1 MTTIKRNLR
10 PGAAPALA
18 RGLEIL
24 NFLAARDGEAS
35 FTELHRHLEVTK
47 STVSRLLGELIAR
60 NYVARCSENH
70 RYRLGNQLL
79 TLGYIA
85 GERMELRREAH
96 PFLIELAE
104 RCKESVELTVL
115 DGEEILCILKVDSP
129 QAVILRMVAGIRYPI
144 NTSAIG
150 KVWLAHMSDGAFTD
164 HLTTHGLERRTERTE
179 TDPARLEETFQ
190 RLFRDGYTTDVQEW
204 RPGVIRVAAPV
215 YDHRRRIVGAL
226 SVAAP
231 DFRIT
236 ETMLHE
242 LGAMT
247 RDAALRIC
255 GHLGFMG
262 DYPVPPDVAGQN
274 DVHEGPGR
282 KQSTRSDLNQE
293 IDS

>member
-1 MTTIKRNLR
+1 MTTIKRNPR

-35 FTELHRHLEVTK
+35 FGELHRHLEVTK

-60 NYVARCSENH
+60 NYVARSSDNN

-79 TLGYIA
+79 ALGYIA
-85 GERMELRREAH
+85 GERMELRRDAH
-96 PFLIELAE
+96 PFLIELAD

-115 DGEEILCILKVDSP
+115 DGDEILCILKVDSP
-129 QAVILRMVAGIRYPI
+129 QAVILRMGAGIRYPI

-150 KVWLAHMSDGAFTD
+150 KVWLAHMSDGAFAD
-164 HLTTHGLERRTERTE
+164 HLGTHGLERRTERTE
-179 TDPARLEETFQ
+179 TDPARLQEMFQ
-190 RLFRDGYTTDVQEW
+190 RLFHDGYTTDVQEW
-204 RPGVIRVAAPV
+204 RPGVVRVAAPV
-215 YDHRRRIVGAL
+215 YDHGRQIVGAL

-262 DYPVPPDVAGQN
+262 DYPVPPDVAGK
-274 DVHEGPGR
+274 DVAHEGPRR
-282 KQSTRSDLNQE
+282 KQSTQPDLNQE

>member
-1 MTTIKRNLR
+1 MTTVKRNLR

-60 NYVARCSENH
+60 NYVAKSSDNH

-79 TLGYIA
+79 ALGYIA
-85 GERMELRREAH
+85 GEGMELRREAH

-104 RCKESVELTVL
+104 GCKESVELTVL

-150 KVWLAHMSDGAFTD
+150 KVWLAHMSDGAFAD
-164 HLTTHGLERRTERTE
+164 HLGTHGLERRTERTE
-179 TDPARLEETFQ
+179 TDPARLREMFR

-204 RPGVIRVAAPV
+204 RPGVVRVAAPV
-215 YDHRRRIVGAL
+215 YDHRRQIVGAL

-236 ETMLHE
+236 ETMLHG

-247 RDAALRIC
+247 RGAALRIC
-255 GHLGFMG
+255 RHLGFIG
-262 DYPVPPDVAGQN
+262 DYPVPPDVTGED
-274 DVHEGPGR
+274 DVHEDQDASGR
-282 KQSTRSDLNQE
+282 HDP
-293 IDS
+293 I